1 MAISVKLFMTL
12 VPLSKSKKSSLSVD
26 WFDGIT
32 AQHIL
37 ASEEFSEQDQEAIA
51 VVINSVQAQ
60 VDDPLND
67 GDQVDLL
74 VNLQG
79 GSTRPAR
86 SGSEGASSSQ

>member
-12 VPLSKSKKSSLSVD
+12 VPLSRSKQSSLSVD

-37 ASEEFSEQDQEAIA
+37 EAEAFSEQDQEAIA

-60 VDDPLND
+60 ADDPLSD

-79 GSTRPAR
+79 GSTDA
-86 SGSEGASSSQ
+86 GSQGATSSL

>member
-12 VPLSKSKKSSLSVD
+12 VPLSRSKKSSLSVD

-37 ASEEFSEQDQEAIA
+37 EAEEFSEQDQEAIA

-79 GSTRPAR
+79 GST
-86 SGSEGASSSQ
+86 GATSSQ

>member
-1 MAISVKLFMTL
+1 MAINVKLFMTL
-12 VPLSKSKKSSLSVD
+12 VPLSKSKKSNLTVD

-37 ASEEFSEQDQEAIA
+37 EAEEFSEQDQEAIA

-60 VDDPLND
+60 VDDQLND
-67 GDQVDLL
+67 GDEVDLL

-79 GSTRPAR
+79 GAGPD
-86 SGSEGASSSQ
+86 GSQGATSSQ

>member
-26 WFDGIT
+26 WFAGIT
-32 AQHIL
+32 TQHIL
-37 ASEEFSEQDQEAIA
+37 AAEEFSEQDQEAIA

-60 VDDPLND
+60 PDDLLND
-67 GDQVDLL
+67 GDEVDLL

-79 GSTRPAR
+79 GSAK
-86 SGSEGASSSQ
+86 Q

>member
-12 VPLSKSKKSSLSVD
+12 VPLSRSKQSNLSVD
-26 WFDGIT
+26 WFEGIT
-32 AQHIL
+32 TQHIL
-37 ASEEFSEQDQEAIA
+37 DAEAFSEQDQEAIA

-60 VDDPLND
+60 ADDPLQD

-79 GSTRPAR
+79 GCP
-86 SGSEGASSSQ
+86 GG

>member
-1 MAISVKLFMTL
+1 MAINVKLFMTL
-12 VPLSKSKKSSLSVD
+12 VPLSKSKKSNLTVD

-37 ASEEFSEQDQEAIA
+37 EAEEFSEQYQEAIA

-67 GDQVDLL
+67 GDEVDLL

-79 GSTRPAR
+79 GSKTH
-86 SGSEGASSSQ
+86 GSRGATSSQ

>member
-12 VPLSKSKKSSLSVD
+12 VPLSKSKRSNFSVD

-37 ASEEFSEQDQEAIA
+37 EAEQFSEQDQEAIA

-60 VDDPLND
+60 PDDPLHD

-79 GSTRPAR
+79 GSTGAT
-86 SGSEGASSSQ
+86 SGQ

>member
-1 MAISVKLFMTL
+1 MTINVKLFMTL

-37 ASEEFSEQDQEAIA
+37 ESEEFSEQDQEAIA

-67 GDQVDLL
+67 GDEVDLL

-79 GSTRPAR
+79 GSHRQ
-86 SGSEGASSSQ
+86 GVGGATSSP